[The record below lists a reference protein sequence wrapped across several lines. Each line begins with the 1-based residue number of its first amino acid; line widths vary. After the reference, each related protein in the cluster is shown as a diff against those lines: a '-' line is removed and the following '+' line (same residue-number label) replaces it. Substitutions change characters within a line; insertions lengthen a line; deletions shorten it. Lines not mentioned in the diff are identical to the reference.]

1 MHSCFDLVFAC
12 FCFVTLHQVILTFP
26 RLESNPERVW
36 LWRHVTKPSAHT
48 NTFSIPHKYK
58 HSLPQYCG
66 QFCIFPCS
74 IAPFPHRSLFLGY
87 FNRTSFG
94 FLVSGSL
101 LHVTTYSS
109 SVGRNL
115 VLDRFFHFIVPIFPD
130 FPSLARNHANFE
142 HSSVEE
148 FFLLRLLLKTF
159 PNGNNNNKN
168 TALLNHVSYC
178 MVLV

>member
-1 MHSCFDLVFAC
+1 MEARHKTLSTHKHVQHSTQVQAQSASILWAV
-12 FCFVTLHQVILTFP
+12 LHISLLHSSFP
-26 RLESNPERVW
+26 SPES
-36 LWRHVTKPSAHT
+36 
-48 NTFSIPHKYK
+48 
-58 HSLPQYCG
+58 
-66 QFCIFPCS
+66 
-74 IAPFPHRSLFLGY
+74 FLGY